1 MREELGR
8 EPVIERGDPVELL
21 VDGEPV
27 RAYLGET
34 IAGALVAAGHRV
46 FRHAPRTGAPRGVY
60 CGIGA
65 CFECV
70 VTVEGLGQVRSC
82 MVAVQPGMRVSL
94 GRPAPAGEASGATD

>member
-1 MREELGR
+1 MQEDISREA
-8 EPVIERGDPVELL
+8 VVARGAPIELL
-21 VDGEPV
+21 VNGEPV

-34 IAGALVAAGHRV
+34 IAGALVAAGYRV

-82 MVAVQPGMRVSL
+82 MVAVQRGMRVSL
-94 GRPAPAGEASGATD
+94 GQPAQAGEDSGATD